1 VILIDRPGHGLQ
13 NLLYDLI
20 LLIIVYFKIYNR
32 GMLMLIF
39 KYSEYTDPYSTY
51 ESTFESTSRE
61 VTRIKYPVT
70 RSTYLENFLCQ
81 TNKPSVLLKSF
92 VPSPSFCRTV
102 RNIILKL
109 TPINIRTEWRCFTF
123 KYIGFHIR
131 HVLPPPFSGFRE
143 KCEKLDGSDSP
154 IAVRAV

>member
-1 VILIDRPGHGLQ
+1 MLTRTVCAKVCGCTPGEYMYTL
-13 NLLYDLI
+13 
-20 LLIIVYFKIYNR
+20 R
-32 GMLMLIF
+32 GNSNQVL
-39 KYSEYTDPYSTY
+39 E
-51 ESTFESTSRE
+51 
-61 VTRIKYPVT
+61 YPVT
-70 RSTYLENFLCQ
+70 RTTYLENFLCQ

-143 KCEKLDGSDSP
+143 NG
-154 IAVRAV
+154 AVRKA